1 MARET
6 FPRYDSGI
14 TEKSNTAQATDNMS
28 ITQTEEELERC
39 TLSSRREIIFQTRN
53 LIRQKARVAV
63 TFDEGRRSFLTL
75 LIDLSE
81 DKDMLYFDIGGSDE
95 TNQAFLKSQRCQFSA
110 VVEGIRIQFAGRDLR
125 QTKLDGEPVL
135 ATALP
140 KTMLRLQ
147 RRDAFRL
154 QLPTTKPYICRIR
167 RGSPAEQALPI
178 YDISVGGI
186 GIQITEEPQVEA
198 AQHLENCW
206 LDLRESGLFSATLEV
221 RYITHTESRLNKPI
235 WHIGC
240 QFINLSPANET
251 LIQRFMAKIEVER
264 RALSAG

>member
-1 MARET
+1 
-6 FPRYDSGI
+6 
-14 TEKSNTAQATDNMS
+14 MS

-39 TLSSRREIIFQTRN
+39 TLSGRREIIFQIRN
-53 LIRQKARVAV
+53 LIRHKARVAV
-63 TFDEGRRSFLTL
+63 TFDEGRQSFLTV

-81 DKDMLYFDIGGSDE
+81 DKDALYFDIGGSDE
-95 TNQAFLKSQRCQFSA
+95 TNQAFLKSERCQFSA
-110 VVEGIRIQFAGRDLR
+110 IVDGIRIQFTGRELR

-135 ATALP
+135 ATSIP

-167 RGSPAEQALPI
+167 RGTPGEQTLPI

-186 GIQITEEPQVEA
+186 GIQLAEAPQIESG
-198 AQHLENCW
+198 QHLENCW
-206 LDLRESGLFSATLEV
+206 LDLRESGTFQVTLEV
-221 RYITHTESRLNKPI
+221 RYIANTESRLNKPL

-240 QFINLSPANET
+240 QFVNLSPANET
-251 LIQRFMAKIEVER
+251 LIQRFMARIEVER
-264 RALSAG
+264 RALSAD